1 MALLFNYGLNRTL
14 PPHCRCPRQV
24 CQEAAELKQRKEAR
38 LQAAGGD
45 YHVAVEP
52 PKEQRMA

>member
-14 PPHCRCPRQV
+14 PPHCPRQV

-38 LQAAGGD
+38 LQAAAGD

>member
-14 PPHCRCPRQV
+14 PPHCPRQV

-38 LQAAGGD
+38 LQAAAGG